1 MYADLIFLY
10 DILEF
15 LIKILQVMSMF
26 GIVSCIYLYIF
37 EKIKGHAD
45 SLEVRIEMEEENE

>member
-1 MYADLIFLY
+1 MYVDLIFLY
-10 DILEF
+10 NILEF

-37 EKIKGHAD
+37 EKIKSYSD
-45 SLEVRIEMEEENE
+45 SLEVRIEMEEESE